1 MKVQAQHGFTLIE
14 LMITVAIIGIL
25 SAVAYPSY
33 TSYIA
38 RANRSA
44 VQSFMYKV
52 ANKQEQY
59 MLDRRSYA
67 TTLAA
72 LNLSLPTEVS
82 GKYTLEEPI
91 NVSMTA
97 TPPTY
102 LIRATPLGAQAV
114 NDAKCGELTLDSL
127 GVKTKSGTAARV
139 SDCW

>member
-1 MKVQAQHGFTLIE
+1 MNFKAQRGFTLIE
-14 LMITVAIIGIL
+14 MMITVAIIGIL
-25 SAVAYPSY
+25 AAVAFPSY
-33 TSYIA
+33 TSYIT

-44 VQSFMYKV
+44 VQSFMFKV

-72 LNLSLPTEVS
+72 LNLSLPTEAV
-82 GKYTLEEPI
+82 GKYTIEEPI
-91 NVSMTA
+91 TVDMAA

-102 LIRATPLGAQAV
+102 LIKATPINAQFV
-114 NDAKCGELTLDSL
+114 NDTKCGELTLNSQS
-127 GVKTKSGTAARV
+127 VKTKSGTAARV